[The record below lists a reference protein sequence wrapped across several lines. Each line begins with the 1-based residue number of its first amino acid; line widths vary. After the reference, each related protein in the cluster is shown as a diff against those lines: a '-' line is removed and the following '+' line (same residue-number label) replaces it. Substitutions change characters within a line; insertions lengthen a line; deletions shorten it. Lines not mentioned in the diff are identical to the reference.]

1 MFHRIMGGYL
11 LILALCVLGTLVYIA
26 RSTHFT
32 DRLVGVNFISTLILS
47 FILVLALFLHNNSI
61 LDIDVV
67 YALLSFEAVVV
78 LSRILRV
85 RKLARERGRGG
96 DEDESE

>member
-1 MFHRIMGGYL
+1 MFERIMEVYL
-11 LILALCVLGTLVYIA
+11 IILSLCVVLCLVYIA

-32 DRLVGVNFISTLILS
+32 DRLVGVNLVSTLILA
-47 FILVLALFLHNNSI
+47 FILVLSLFLGNTSI

-67 YALLSFEAVVV
+67 YALLSFQAVVV

-85 RKLARERGRGG
+85 RMLASREGRR
-96 DEDESE
+96 EK

>member
-1 MFHRIMGGYL
+1 MFKLIMEVYL
-11 LILALCVLGTLVYIA
+11 IILSLCVLLSLVYIA

-32 DRLVGVNFISTLILS
+32 DRLVGVNLVSTLILA
-47 FILVLALFLHNNSI
+47 FILVLSLFLSNTSI

-67 YALLSFEAVVV
+67 YALLSFQAVVV

-85 RKLARERGRGG
+85 RMLSRKGG
-96 DEDESE
+96 VGK

>member
-1 MFHRIMGGYL
+1 MFKLIMEVYL
-11 LILALCVLGTLVYIA
+11 IILSLCVLLSLVYIA

-32 DRLVGVNFISTLILS
+32 DRLVGVNLVSTLILA
-47 FILVLALFLHNNSI
+47 FILVLSLFLSNTSI

-67 YALLSFEAVVV
+67 YALLSFQAVVV

-85 RKLARERGRGG
+85 RMLASREGG
-96 DEDESE
+96 GKK